1 MISPLPEALV
11 ETEILLHGIQFHECS
26 LPLSRYVA
34 FESKSSR
41 LVVRT

>member
-26 LPLSRYVA
+26 LDTLP
-34 FESKSSR
+34 SSR
-41 LVVRT
+41 SRVDSKYVRSE